1 MTGYENA
8 EQPRHMTGYENAEQ
22 PCHMTGYENA
32 ELMRYVSWKYSL
44 HSCVLTFPVGLN
56 ESHLFN

>member
-1 MTGYENA
+1 
-8 EQPRHMTGYENAEQ
+8 MTGYENAEQ